1 MKLTESGAVMSTNA
15 YYLIFTVIL
24 LAAVLFTVM
33 IGHSRTNK
41 EGNPEYDNKTK
52 GNWSRLTYFYVIAI
66 ALGVLALIIYVVN
79 RTSM

>member
-1 MKLTESGAVMSTNA
+1 MSTNA

-33 IGHSRTNK
+33 IGLSRTNK

-52 GNWSRLTYFYVIAI
+52 GNWSRLTFFYVIAI